1 VVTLKKANEIYYE
14 DQFKINQILK
24 DKIDKKKKTKKVSIK
39 KKINWKME
47 LKKKKKKKLLDIVI
61 KPEPMDQP

>member
-1 VVTLKKANEIYYE
+1 LI
-14 DQFKINQILK
+14 
-24 DKIDKKKKTKKVSIK
+24 KKKTKKVSIK